1 MKNIPALAILAI
13 ALALPG
19 RAAPPTTASIDK
31 LLEAAKVAETIRA
44 VSANLDTM
52 IHRTVEQATRSQKLT
67 PADQKVLDAMRAEVM
82 KDVATELNWT
92 EMRSLFIEVYS
103 STFSQEEIDGLIAFY
118 NTPVGKAFAA
128 KQPEIAQKT
137 NSIVQQRMM
146 PVMARIRA
154 SVSGALEQIQAAHD
168 AADAAKPAEPAATAA
183 PAAGPIK
190 INP

>member
-1 MKNIPALAILAI
+1 
-13 ALALPG
+13 
-19 RAAPPTTASIDK
+19 
-31 LLEAAKVAETIRA
+31 
-44 VSANLDTM
+44 
-52 IHRTVEQATRSQKLT
+52 
-67 PADQKVLDAMRAEVM
+67 MRAEVM